1 MSCSLSPQMLVGLIV
16 KTETNLFF
24 VKMKESALGRARALC
39 ATAMCF
45 PVRMARLGV
54 EAVFEF
60 VITGRKPEN
69 TPGLD
74 FHDTGVVLVTYEP
87 VQGIPSISTER
98 ALKDCWG

>member
-1 MSCSLSPQMLVGLIV
+1 MLVGLIV
-16 KTETNLFF
+16 KTETNPFF
-24 VKMKESALGRARALC
+24 VKMKESALGRTRALC

-45 PVRMARLGV
+45 PRQDGTLR
-54 EAVFEF
+54 
-60 VITGRKPEN
+60 GRGGLRVLSSRAGKPEN